1 MRIVKLTKETTE
13 NILENMLKRSP
24 TQYGTYE
31 ASVQEIIENVKTRK
45 DAAVFEYTEKF
56 DHAVLDAS
64 TVEVTQEEIDE
75 AYNIVDPELIGVIRR
90 SMKNIREFHEKQKQ
104 NSWVHL
110 YRERNDA
117 WPEAD
122 CPEPCRRYTFRE
134 ERQRI
139 RPLF

>member
-56 DHAVLDAS
+56 DHAVLDADRKS
-64 TVEVTQEEIDE
+64 TR
-75 AYNIVDPELIGVIRR
+75 L
-90 SMKNIREFHEKQKQ
+90 
-104 NSWVHL
+104 NSSHMSES
-110 YRERNDA
+110 RMPSSA
-117 WPEAD
+117 
-122 CPEPCRRYTFRE
+122 
-134 ERQRI
+134 
-139 RPLF
+139 